1 MIWIQMHIFHWTPP
15 AVITDSGQNFAN
27 VIQGDLNAI
36 RLEPA
41 HGHSCNSKWSAHKC
55 VLHVQ
60 YVAHC
65 RAANIKM
72 MIMHVEA
79 NPSSPGWMDGMAV
92 NVQSMVLLSTQ
103 LEKQDAKPSQRRR
116 RIKIIEAT
124 EMAEIDFSLVWWK
137 FCQLCHQRQAMVQ
150 LLFLLNVVVI
160 IPVFPVYVVLH
171 KP

>member
-1 MIWIQMHIFHWTPP
+1 MQSDWSRPT
-15 AVITDSGQNFAN
+15 VTV
-27 VIQGDLNAI
+27 VIQNDPHINAF
-36 RLEPA
+36 
-41 HGHSCNSKWSAHKC
+41 SMYSM
-55 VLHVQ
+55 
-60 YVAHC
+60 YVKRSTLPCCEYWNDDH
-65 RAANIKM
+65 AN
-72 MIMHVEA
+72 VEA